1 MTLFPEKH
9 PHAAHAAHHA
19 DTSPTADR
27 TAPPP
32 ASGKPRWEDRGRGKA
47 LVLQFDGGS
56 RGNPGPAG
64 IGVTLTDEEGTPL
77 YELGEFLGR
86 CTNNVA
92 EYTALLRGLN
102 AAKTLGAAKL
112 TVRSD
117 SELLVRQINGIYKVK
132 SPDLKPLFRQAIALI
147 GEIGEVTVGHVYR
160 EGNERADELAN
171 MAMDATGKIEPL
183 GGLKPR

>member
-9 PHAAHAAHHA
+9 P
-19 DTSPTADR
+19 PTAHSARGADALVGR
-27 TAPPP
+27 P
-32 ASGKPRWEDRGRGKA
+32 AIPTPAAGKPRWEDRGKGKA
-47 LVLQFDGGS
+47 LVLHFDGGS

-64 IGVTLTDEEGTPL
+64 IGVTLTDSQGTPL

-112 TVRSD
+112 TVHSD

-132 SPDLKPLFRQAIALI
+132 SPDLKPLFQKAVALI
-147 GEIGEVTVGHVYR
+147 NALGDVTVTHVYR
-160 EGNERADELAN
+160 EGNTRADELAN
-171 MAMDATGKIEPL
+171 LAMDTAGKIEPL
-183 GGLKPR
+183 GGLLPR